1 MKINYEKIIVNLKNS
16 LNLLGDNFKN
26 QNIKIKIKNIIYD
39 IEDIIKKQ
47 ERKQKNKF
55 EEKIS
60 INFNS
65 NDPKKTL
72 EILDDLIE
80 REKNEI

>member
-16 LNLLGDNFKN
+16 LILLGDNFKN
-26 QNIKIKIKNIIYD
+26 QNIKIKIKNLIYE
-39 IEDIIKKQ
+39 IEDIIKKEQ
-47 ERKQKNKF
+47 KQKNKF

-60 INFNS
+60 INFIS
-65 NDPKKTL
+65 NNPKKSIEL
-72 EILDDLIE
+72 IDDLIE